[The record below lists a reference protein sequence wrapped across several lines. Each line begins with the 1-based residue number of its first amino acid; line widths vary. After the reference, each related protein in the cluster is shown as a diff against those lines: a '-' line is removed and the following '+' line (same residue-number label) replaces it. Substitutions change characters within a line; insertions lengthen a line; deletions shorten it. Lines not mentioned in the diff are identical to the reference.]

1 MRMARLSWM
10 IWLLE
15 MFGFSHRKSHGKQ
28 FHKTYTNKLSSRG
41 VPHSIQALDDGVEF
55 LLVFDDGDFNEDNTF
70 LATEVFLHSPVRPSE
85 FSFYLDKLSSL
96 HYRKRFWPKISG
108 FLLQPLT
115 ISRMTSS
122 TSSRARLHQRISR
135 NKM

>member
-15 MFGFSHRKSHGKQ
+15 MFGFSHRKSHGTQ
-28 FHKTYTNKLSSRG
+28 VHKTYTNKLSARG

-70 LATEVFLHSPVRPSE
+70 LATEVFLHSPVRSPRL
-85 FSFYLDKLSSL
+85 FIQIHRLSSL
-96 HYRKRFWPKISG
+96 YYRKRFWPKTSE
-108 FLLQPLT
+108 FPLRLLT

-122 TSSRARLHQRISR
+122 TSSRARQHPKISKS
-135 NKM
+135 KM